1 MALAAWTPPPRNDN
15 LHSRMNQTTRHGLA
29 ALEVAVRRDLD
40 MLNLPA
46 KDWVPRRA
54 GVTDVVVVGAGMNG
68 IAAAGALL
76 LRGIRNI
83 VVLDAA
89 SPGREGPWRTYARM
103 AMLRS
108 PKQLTG
114 PCLGIPN
121 LTYRAWHEARFGTA
135 DWEALYKV
143 PNQHWQDY
151 LGWLQRVLELPLRHG
166 VAVTRLLPADGLLRV
181 ETGEGELLARRV
193 VMATGRGGVGGWY
206 WPEFVPLSLRPDV
219 AFHTNEERDFA
230 ALRGRSVGVL
240 GAGPS
245 ALDAAAAA
253 MEHGA
258 REVQVYARRATLP
271 QINKGR
277 GAGIAYHHGWS
288 DLPDADRWSL
298 MSYINDLQAPP
309 PHETV
314 NRCLAAGV
322 QFNLGWP
329 MAAAERCADG
339 VVLRFADGAVRRHHV
354 LVLGTGFL
362 VDMDR
367 VPELSALAPHIAR
380 WGDRYTPP
388 AGQERADLAAFPYLG
403 TGFELQPRSAAA
415 PAELGQ
421 VHLLNYGA
429 HCSFGGIASDIPAV
443 TIGAERVAAAILRG
457 FFRED
462 QPVLRAELEAFD
474 EPELQGTPFFVPR

>member
-1 MALAAWTPPPRNDN
+1 MNHSTP
-15 LHSRMNQTTRHGLA
+15 TGLA
-29 ALEVAVRRDLD
+29 ALEAAVRRDLD

-89 SPGREGPWRTYARM
+89 APGREGPWLTYARM
-103 AMLRS
+103 EMLRS

-135 DWEALYKV
+135 DWQALYKV
-143 PNQHWQDY
+143 PNQLWQDY
-151 LGWLQRVLELPLRHG
+151 LGWLQRVLQLPLRHG
-166 VAVTRLLPADGLLRV
+166 VAVTRVVPADGLLRV
-181 ETGEGELLARRV
+181 DTSEGALLARRV
-193 VMATGRGGVGGWY
+193 VMATGRSGVGGWY
-206 WPEFVPLSLRPDV
+206 WPDFVPLSLRPDL

-258 REVQVYARRATLP
+258 RDAQVYARRATLP

-277 GAGIAYHHGWS
+277 GAGIAYHHGWA
-288 DLPDADRWSL
+288 DLPDAERWSL
-298 MSYINDLQAPP
+298 MAYINDLQAPP

-314 NRCLAAGV
+314 HRCLRAGV
-322 QFNLGWP
+322 GFNLGWP
-329 MAAAERCADG
+329 MLSAERDGDG
-339 VVLRFADGAVRRHHV
+339 VLLRFAGGAVRRHDV
-354 LVLGTGFL
+354 LVVGTGFL
-362 VDMDR
+362 VDMDH
-367 VPELSALAPHIAR
+367 VPELAELAPHIAR
-380 WGDRYTPP
+380 WGDRYAPP
-388 AGQERADLAAFPYLG
+388 AGMERADLAAFPYLG
-403 TGFELQPRSAAA
+403 PGFELLPRGADA
-415 PAELGQ
+415 PAELGL

-429 HCSFGGIASDIPAV
+429 HSSFGGIASDIPAV

-457 FFRED
+457 FFLDD
-462 QPVLRAELEAFD
+462 QAMLRAQLEAFD
-474 EPELQGTPFFVPR
+474 EPELEGTPFFVPR